1 MNFPIFHRVLPFAI
15 FMTCIGAEEALRF
28 FSRQGFI
35 HLTPETFLYT
45 YPIRAI
51 LAGFALFIAR
61 SKYSEINFKDLASP
75 LKSIVS
81 IFLGIAVF
89 ILWIN
94 MDWAL
99 PSQETPQG
107 FNPATIP
114 DTAARNIMIVF
125 RLTGAAMVVPIMEEL
140 FWRSFLIRYIIDKE
154 FEAVPVGL
162 FTWPSFL
169 ISVVLFG
176 LEHNYII
183 AGIMAGV
190 AYSALLYY
198 TKSIAHCILSHAI
211 TNFLLGI
218 YVLQTG
224 KWHFW

>member
-1 MNFPIFHRVLPFAI
+1 
-15 FMTCIGAEEALRF
+15 
-28 FSRQGFI
+28 
-35 HLTPETFLYT
+35 
-45 YPIRAI
+45 
-51 LAGFALFIAR
+51 
-61 SKYSEINFKDLASP
+61 
-75 LKSIVS
+75 
-81 IFLGIAVF
+81 
-89 ILWIN
+89 

-99 PSQETPQG
+99 PSQGTPQG

-190 AYSALLYY
+190 AYNTLLYY